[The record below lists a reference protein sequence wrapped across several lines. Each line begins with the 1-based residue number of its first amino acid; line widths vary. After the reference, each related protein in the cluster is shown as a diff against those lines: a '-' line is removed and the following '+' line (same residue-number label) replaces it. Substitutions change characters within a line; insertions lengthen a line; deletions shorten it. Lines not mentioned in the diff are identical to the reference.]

1 MRSSTATLG
10 AAARRLGLGLA
21 LPLPMPLPVPPTLTL
36 SLTLTR
42 CDCTGGVCKQ
52 CCKEECFE
60 DNTHACSWA
69 PVKTCF

>member
-1 MRSSTATLG
+1 MSNDGQPEDDHCPSGFTRSYAGVNCAGG
-10 AAARRLGLGLA
+10 AGSAYEIEHGDTG
-21 LPLPMPLPVPPTLTL
+21 
-36 SLTLTR
+36 